1 LQLCSCLDDTAVT
14 SSARACRYK
23 RSIDDQVG
31 NKTATASKI
40 KVQLTVSPDGQA
52 VRPLVEVRTAKV
64 SVCSN
69 VTYCSMIQA
78 LR

>member
-1 LQLCSCLDDTAVT
+1 MG
-14 SSARACRYK
+14 SARACRYK
-23 RSIDDQVG
+23 RSTDDQVG

-40 KVQLTVSPDGQA
+40 KVQLTVLPVGQA
-52 VRPLVEVRTAKV
+52 VRLVMEVRTAKV

-69 VTYCSMIQA
+69 VTCCSIMQA